1 MKHTCA
7 FVHRDEEAVSA
18 AIGTVLL
25 FAGVLSIIG
34 VMMATMIPVINE
46 LQGSIERSDMASQM
60 YDLSVEVDQLSATG
74 MPGGHTDSTLH
85 GIEGKFNWQN
95 IHGGVWIAA
104 SWHDGSSLR
113 LSDALD
119 LDRRIDVRHPAGE
132 VGVICFEDM
141 RLGSTIDTHYRI
153 PAIAGRLV
161 VSPDSGLAQSQGPM
175 KITFQEDGIETL
187 TTIADHEI
195 WSTETSGVAESWLSL
210 DSPAQVLLLKGDGGS
225 TLMPPQ
231 STNPATGEG
240 RAWRIPLLAGHNE
253 VTIVSQQSMDID
265 WRTSANE
272 GSEMVI
278 ENEAFHEEGAT
289 WHQEWDVSENTLLTI
304 QSSSDARLLLSH
316 DSVQTGDVALGSS
329 FWPGNSGS
337 LLAKTFQ
344 PPGMEGTVV
353 MHNPSPNAVTVRWGT
368 GATSV
373 AAGATTVT
381 SWPPQGTVSPELKA
395 EDPINIIWSS
405 ATLANGA
412 ERTGLDII
420 PANDT
425 GGLSGHS
432 HYMEVSNHST
442 VFHAQVAGVV
452 SKWIDHSENV
462 TRTSSHSNSI
472 TSLTNFASAVNLS
485 ANESEDGLRVLVE
498 MGDVG
503 MLSIPHDGKQRCREL
518 GIRASGWIRTILP
531 WEELDT
537 GTNSEAQLAWDEGTH
552 PASIEIKILGSHGD
566 ENLATLS
573 TAWAM
578 HAPRLTYTFS
588 SSIKGL
594 EVAMR
599 AGAVVTNHPE
609 VEPAVLKKPVDR
621 SGPGPRFAI
630 TIPIMTPSQ
639 ESDIGAGKFAVEL
652 ELLQRISLASA
663 TAHEVRRGW
672 DGPYGAALAA
682 SVSKDLRYS
691 EDWTAAPLRLDML
704 NDYKGWVPNPSMD
717 SSETIFHAQ
726 GEEIQFSLQ
735 VSLVSCTLD
744 GI

>member
-1 MKHTCA
+1 MKQTCA
-7 FVHRDEEAVSA
+7 FIHRDEEAVSA

-60 YDLSVEVDQLSATG
+60 FDLSVEIDQLAATG
-74 MPGGHTDSTLH
+74 MPGDHSDAILH

-95 IHGGVWIAA
+95 IHGGVWISA

-113 LSDALD
+113 LDDALD
-119 LDRRIDVRHPAGE
+119 LDRRIDVRHPTGE
-132 VGVICFEDM
+132 VAVICFDDM
-141 RLGSTIDTHYRI
+141 RLGSTIDSHYRI
-153 PAIAGRLV
+153 PAIEGRLV

-175 KITFQEDGIETL
+175 KITYQADGEETL
-187 TTIADHEI
+187 ATIADHEI
-195 WSTETSGVAESWLSL
+195 WSTQTSGVAESWLSL
-210 DSPAQVLLLKGDGGS
+210 DSPAQVLLLKADGGT
-225 TLMPPQ
+225 TLMQPQ

-253 VTIVSQQSMDID
+253 VTMVSRQSMEID
-265 WRTSANE
+265 WRTSEQE
-272 GSEMVI
+272 GSTIIVEVD
-278 ENEAFHEEGAT
+278 AFHEEGTT
-289 WHQEWDVSENTLLTI
+289 WQQEWDVSENTLLTI
-304 QSSSDARLLLSH
+304 QSSTDARLLFSH
-316 DSVQTGDVALGSS
+316 DSVQTGDIALGST

-337 LLAKTFQ
+337 MLAKTFQ
-344 PPGMEGTVV
+344 PPGIDGTVI
-353 MHNPSPNAVTVRWGT
+353 MHNPSQSAVTVRWGT

-373 AAGATTVT
+373 AAGSTAVA

-405 ATLANGA
+405 GSLADGA

-425 GGLSGHS
+425 GAASGHS

-452 SKWIDHSENV
+452 SRWSDHSENI

-472 TSLTNFASAVNLS
+472 TSLTNLGSAVNLT
-485 ANESEDGLRVLVE
+485 ADVEEDGLRVLVE

-503 MLSIPHDGKQRCREL
+503 MLSIPHDGQQRCRYI
-518 GIRASGWIRTILP
+518 GIRASGWISTVLP

-537 GTNSEAQLAWDEGTH
+537 GTNTEAELAWAEGTH
-552 PASIEIKILGSHGD
+552 PASIEIKVLGSQGD
-566 ENLATLS
+566 ENFAVLS

-578 HAPRLTYTFS
+578 HAPRLVYTFS
-588 SSIKGL
+588 SSISGL

-609 VEPAVLKKPVDR
+609 VKPSIIKSPIDR
-621 SGPGPRFAI
+621 SGPGPRFAV

-639 ESDIGAGKFAVEL
+639 GSDKGVGEFDVEL

-663 TAHEVRRGW
+663 SAHEVRRGW
-672 DGPYGAALAA
+672 DGPYGTALAA

-726 GEEIQFSLQ
+726 GEDIQFSLQ

>member
-1 MKHTCA
+1 MKQTCA
-7 FVHRDEEAVSA
+7 FIHRDEEAVSA

-60 YDLSVEVDQLSATG
+60 FDLSVEVDQLSATG
-74 MPGGHTDSTLH
+74 MPGDHSDATLH

-95 IHGGVWIAA
+95 IHGGVWISA
-104 SWHDGSSLR
+104 SWLEGSSLR
-113 LSDALD
+113 LNDALD
-119 LDRRIDVRHPAGE
+119 LDRRIDVRHPTGE
-132 VGVICFEDM
+132 VGVICFDDM
-141 RLGSTIDTHYRI
+141 RLGSTIDSHYRI
-153 PAIAGRLV
+153 PAIEGRLV

-175 KITFQEDGIETL
+175 SITYQAGGEETMA
-187 TTIADHEI
+187 TIADHEI
-195 WSTETSGVAESWLSL
+195 WSTQTSGVDESWLSL
-210 DSPAQVLLLKGDGGS
+210 DSPAQVLLLKGDGG
-225 TLMPPQ
+225 TTIMQPQ
-231 STNPATGEG
+231 SSNPATGEG

-253 VTIVSQQSMDID
+253 VTMVSRQSMDID
-265 WRTSANE
+265 WRTSEQE
-272 GSEMVI
+272 GSAMTVEFA
-278 ENEAFHEEGAT
+278 AFHEEGAT
-289 WHQEWDVSENTLLTI
+289 WHQEWDVDEDTLLTI
-304 QSSSDARLLLSH
+304 QSSADARLMFSH
-316 DSVQTGDVALGSS
+316 DSVQTTDTALGST

-337 LLAKTFQ
+337 FLAKTFQ
-344 PPGMEGTVV
+344 PPGMDGTVI
-353 MHNPSPNAVTVRWGT
+353 MHNPSQSAVTVRWGT

-373 AAGATTVT
+373 AAGTTAVT

-395 EDPINIIWSS
+395 EDPINIIWSGGS
-405 ATLANGA
+405 LADGA

-425 GGLSGHS
+425 GATSGHS
-432 HYMEVSNHST
+432 YYMEVSNHST

-452 SKWIDHSENV
+452 SRWSDHSENI

-472 TSLTNFASAVNLS
+472 TSLTNLGSAVNLS
-485 ANESEDGLRVLVE
+485 VDDEEDGLRVVVE

-503 MLSIPHDGKQRCREL
+503 MLSIPHDGEQRCRL
-518 GIRASGWIRTILP
+518 IGIRASGWITTVLP

-537 GTNSEAQLAWDEGTH
+537 GTNAEAELAWNDGTH
-552 PASIEIKILGSHGD
+552 PASIEINVLGSQGE

-573 TAWAM
+573 TAWAI

-609 VEPAVLKKPVDR
+609 VEPSILKNPIDR
-621 SGPGPRFAI
+621 SGPGPRFAL
-630 TIPIMTPSQ
+630 TIPLMTPSLSS
-639 ESDIGAGKFAVEL
+639 EKGVGKFDVEL
-652 ELLQRISLASA
+652 ELLQRISLTSAS
-663 TAHEVRRGW
+663 AHEVRRGW
-672 DGPYGAALAA
+672 DGPYGTAIAA

-726 GEEIQFSLQ
+726 GESIQFSLQ